1 MRLHAASA
9 FSSWV
14 KIKDCMW
21 KSSIL
26 SFTPSLKQLWMTVYI
41 YRIGY
46 FVVCHKLSVKK
57 KAGVFAVGLWVKKK
71 SLMFLRMMNKSTK
84 QSGNTSR
91 WQQRL
96 FVFSRAVIT
105 IPGTNQGAYQLRT
118 CMNRFILMYMRR
130 CKEWNISL
138 YLPLV
143 LGSQGAQLLDVAAML
158 LTSPW
163 KALALGVSHLHV

>member
-1 MRLHAASA
+1 MPTCCIRLLKLSENKRLHVKVFNSEFYSFFEAA
-9 FSSWV
+9 V
-14 KIKDCMW
+14 NDCVHLPHW
-21 KSSIL
+21 I
-26 SFTPSLKQLWMTVYI
+26 FCSLPQTV
-41 YRIGY
+41 
-46 FVVCHKLSVKK
+46 SKK
-57 KAGVFAVGLWVKKK
+57 KKQECLLWVSESRKK

-130 CKEWNISL
+130 CKE
-138 YLPLV
+138 
-143 LGSQGAQLLDVAAML
+143 
-158 LTSPW
+158 
-163 KALALGVSHLHV
+163 